1 MQSASV
7 NNQLETEQVSE
18 KVAPPA
24 YAAQSQSA
32 KSFPESS
39 EEKYCSEPCRGRR
52 HNSSKNGKGCY
63 IAVIVV
69 LVLIILG
76 MVGSIV
82 GLTCFAVIC
91 GSESTPEDKSDA
103 ANYQLYVIDEV
114 SANGKTASKSDKL
127 TKTALSDST
136 QKSGSIF
143 VLPIYGTIVSGDWT
157 GSSQSGYVTSE
168 DVTYALKYIAGQ
180 ENVKALILDINS
192 PGGSVTAS
200 DNIYHEIMQF
210 KKENNIPVIAM
221 FEGTACS
228 GGYYSAMAADYIMA
242 LPTTWTGSI
251 GVIMEVP
258 EISKLMGKVGVNVNT
273 ITSLNANG
281 GASFKDIG
289 STYRQM
295 RPEER
300 QLLQTLVTQSWNRF
314 TDIVAQGRKGKLTK
328 ESLKKIVNDSVSD
341 TITRSLYTTI
351 TTLIP
356 VVCLIILGSKGI
368 LPFNIAIIIGLVA
381 GFYSSSFLAP
391 QLWCKIESKNLPIDE
406 RVSAK
411 KKTEEN
417 QDVIVQENNKKTT
430 KKKAKKKKNKK

>member
-1 MQSASV
+1 MKVYKLDNNNMQL
-7 NNQLETEQVSE
+7 NTEQATE
-18 KVAPPA
+18 AVAVQTCA
-24 YAAQSQSA
+24 T
-32 KSFPESS
+32 
-39 EEKYCSEPCRGRR
+39 EPQLRQAS
-52 HNSSKNGKGCY
+52 NNSKNGKGCY

-82 GLTCFAVIC
+82 GLTCFAIAC

-114 SANGKTASKSDKL
+114 SADGKTASKSDKL

-168 DVTYALKYIAGQ
+168 DVTYALKYIASQ
-180 ENVKALILDINS
+180 KNVKALILDINS

-210 KKENNIPVIAM
+210 KKDNNIPVIAM

-314 TDIVAQGRKGKLTK
+314 TDIVAQGRKGKLNK
-328 ESLKKIVNDSVSD
+328 DQVKKLADGRIYSSEQALKHKLIDQIGYRQDLYKKARTMAKAPQAPVICVASKTSFWDDLGSVSS
-341 TITRSLYTTI
+341 SLHNLSKFSYA
-351 TTLIP
+351 P
-356 VVCLIILGSKGI
+356 WKAALGSNAQPISSPQSNCQPMYI
-368 LPFNIAIIIGLVA
+368 LPSELT
-381 GFYSSSFLAP
+381 
-391 QLWCKIESKNLPIDE
+391 E
-406 RVSAK
+406 R
-411 KKTEEN
+411 
-417 QDVIVQENNKKTT
+417 Q
-430 KKKAKKKKNKK
+430 

>member
-52 HNSSKNGKGCY
+52 HNSSKNGKCCY

-314 TDIVAQGRKGKLTK
+314 TDIVAQGRKGKITK
-328 ESLKKIVNDSVSD
+328 DQVKKLADGRIYSSEQALKHKLIDQIGYRQDLYKKARTMAKAPQAPIICVASKTSFWDDLGSVSSNLHNLAQLG
-341 TITRSLYTTI
+341 RA
-351 TTLIP
+351 P
-356 VVCLIILGSKGI
+356 WKAALGSGTQSTSLPQSNCQPMYI
-368 LPFNIAIIIGLVA
+368 LPSELT
-381 GFYSSSFLAP
+381 
-391 QLWCKIESKNLPIDE
+391 E
-406 RVSAK
+406 R
-411 KKTEEN
+411 
-417 QDVIVQENNKKTT
+417 Q
-430 KKKAKKKKNKK
+430 